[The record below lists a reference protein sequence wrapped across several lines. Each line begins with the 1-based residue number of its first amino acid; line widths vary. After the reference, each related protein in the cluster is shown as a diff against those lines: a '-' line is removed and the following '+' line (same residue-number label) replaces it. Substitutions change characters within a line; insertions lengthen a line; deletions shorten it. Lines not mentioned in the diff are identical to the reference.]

1 MQPAA
6 AYGVGT
12 FSKCRRKDE
21 RMRLPAL
28 SLGLVVSLA
37 LSLVLSMLTH
47 TFVLLAFLPFLFF
60 PVVFRRR
67 RR

>member
-21 RMRLPAL
+21 PMRLPGF
-28 SLGLVVSLA
+28 SLGLVISLA
-37 LSLVLSMLTH
+37 LSLVLSLLTH
-47 TFVLLAFLPFLFF
+47 TFVLLAFLPFLFI
-60 PVVFRRR
+60 PVFRRR